1 MIWNKFKLDTAKN
14 LPLYRLL
21 ADRLRQ
27 MIVVGSL
34 APGEKLPSSRE
45 LQKLLCVSAITIES
59 GLNALVEEG
68 FLCRRPR
75 CGTFVAETLP
85 GAGVKIDPPKCIYA
99 IFSNMSVVSGYW
111 FLVLGEL
118 ERQFRAAGYQVCFRQ
133 QEAGAP
139 VPVEISLY
147 RDCAG
152 IVLCGYNSLA
162 YTCEIQKR
170 NMPVVLIGSLDTESD
185 SEENLDMVVHNDRER
200 AMISTAHL
208 LDLGHRRIACVTGP
222 ARCENAD
229 RNCELVGQLLC
240 EEEGHGAPVVDR
252 GRRRSL
258 PGGVDIPGRGQ
269 QRIARHG
276 QHADRVE
283 FTGVGP
289 PSQLRAAVGER
300 GNLEFHVRLPGGEPD
315 FSERDVLRRRRFAAF
330 ELGDLKRQADGGRHR
345 REAEQEFPVRAGTG
359 FGAPVPER
367 GADPAE
373 RCAPAPDRNGPVS
386 LQNGVVPEQCGEFQH
401 GFFSCIDSIF

>member
-1 MIWNKFKLDTAKN
+1 MSSRPAHSAGISTLRRNQTV
-14 LPLYRLL
+14 PLV
-21 ADRLRQ
+21 LRSNSFHWAGRAGAVPVRV
-27 MIVVGSL
+27 VVGAL
-34 APGEKLPSSRE
+34 RPAGGKAAVLRFRRQVGEQCRFEIAHRYFELLGGERIPVFGAARPEQVFGISSGDIRIPR
-45 LQKLLCVSAITIES
+45 Q
-59 GLNALVEEG
+59 G
-68 FLCRRPR
+68 FAAGPR
-75 CGTFVAETLP
+75 
-85 GAGVKIDPPKCIYA
+85 
-99 IFSNMSVVSGYW
+99 
-111 FLVLGEL
+111 LGD
-118 ERQFRAAGYQVCFRQ
+118 RAA
-133 QEAGAP
+133 
-139 VPVEISLY
+139 
-147 RDCAG
+147 
-152 IVLCGYNSLA
+152 
-162 YTCEIQKR
+162 
-170 NMPVVLIGSLDTESD
+170 
-185 SEENLDMVVHNDRER
+185 
-200 AMISTAHL
+200 
-208 LDLGHRRIACVTGP
+208 P

-359 FGAPVPER
+359 FGTPVPER